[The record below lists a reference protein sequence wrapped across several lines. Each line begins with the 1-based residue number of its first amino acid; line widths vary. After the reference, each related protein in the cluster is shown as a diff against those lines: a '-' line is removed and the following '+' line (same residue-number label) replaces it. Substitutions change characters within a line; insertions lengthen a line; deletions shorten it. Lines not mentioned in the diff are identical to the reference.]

1 MRRYPGIL
9 LSRGVGSSAPQE
21 TVAAIE
27 KYLMSGLGLKDS
39 EVTKL
44 RKKAPWLFQRS
55 TEQLKSVADF
65 WDHILVSS
73 GKAPEARQIIL
84 GKLLKTYPTLFNL
97 SVEKALTEKVA
108 FLEEQCGLTRE
119 DVASLLSGS
128 RASLFCLSVVD
139 NLQPT
144 LELLRGLMPG
154 SADGKESEE
163 EEEKIRK
170 EQMRKCVVKHP
181 QILCLSQKNLKEK
194 ISYFDAVDASF
205 GGTQKEK
212 DSLASRVVI
221 RSPAVYGLSLT
232 ENIIPKI
239 SFLARVWAQPFPDI
253 AWDEGKVALEA
264 LPEKVRNEVVDP
276 DKEEPLSLAALL
288 GEYPSILTL
297 SLEGNIQPTLNFYNR
312 TGFINL
318 DSDWNKVPQ
327 SRDSEGGDAAVSPVS
342 VIRPR
347 YIASSLFQRL
357 LPRWHFYLANK
368 EQFISNMDKKG
379 VQSFSL
385 HLLSIANDN
394 DYCEHIGVSVE
405 DFKVFKEDAVPRL
418 KFSSQF
424 DTWLKTGRPID
435 V

>member
-1 MRRYPGIL
+1 M
-9 LSRGVGSSAPQE
+9 SRGVGSGAPQE
-21 TVAAIE
+21 KVVAIE
-27 KYLMSGLGLKDS
+27 KYLTSSLGLKES

-55 TEQLKSVADF
+55 TDQIQSVVAF
-65 WDHILVSS
+65 WDNILESS
-73 GKAPEARQIIL
+73 GKTPPARQIIL

-97 SVEKALTEKVA
+97 SVEKALTAKVA

-128 RASLFCLSVVD
+128 KASLFCLSVED

-144 LELLRGLMPG
+144 LELLLGLMPG
-154 SADGKESEE
+154 RTDDEESREE
-163 EEEKIRK
+163 EEQVKR

-181 QILCLSQKNLKEK
+181 QILCLSRKNLKEK
-194 ISYFDAVDASF
+194 ISYFDAIDASF
-205 GGTQKEK
+205 GGIQKEK

-221 RSPAVYGLSLT
+221 RSPAVYSLSLT

-239 SFLARVWAQPFPDI
+239 SFLAKVWAQPFPDI
-253 AWDEGKVALEA
+253 ALDEGKLRIQA
-264 LPEKVRNEVVDP
+264 LPETSMAKDKANTE
-276 DKEEPLSLAALL
+276 KEEPSSLAALL

-312 TGFINL
+312 TGFIYL
-318 DSDWNKVPQ
+318 DHDWKKLPEN
-327 SRDSEGGDAAVSPVS
+327 RDREETDPAVSPVS

-368 EQFISNMDKKG
+368 ERFSNDMDKKD
-379 VQSFSL
+379 VHSFSL
-385 HLLSIANDN
+385 HLLSVANDIAF
-394 DYCEHIGVSVE
+394 CEHLSVDVE
-405 DFKVFKEDAVPRL
+405 DYKVFKEEAVPRL